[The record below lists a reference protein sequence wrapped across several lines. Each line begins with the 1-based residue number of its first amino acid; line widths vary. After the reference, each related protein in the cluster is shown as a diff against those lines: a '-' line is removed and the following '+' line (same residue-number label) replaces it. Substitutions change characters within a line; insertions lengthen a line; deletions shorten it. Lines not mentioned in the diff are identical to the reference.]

1 MDCYCT
7 DTFDMRCKCY
17 PSHAPFEACY
27 GPKSAGWWKKP
38 GYADNWDACP
48 QRAVQAWDL
57 LHTTSSISETLTCK
71 ASILKPLALMGITST
86 EDLETI
92 YGFMDEAEEKE

>member
-1 MDCYCT
+1 MHCYCT

-38 GYADNWDACP
+38 GYADNWDTCP
-48 QRAVQAWDL
+48 QRAV
-57 LHTTSSISETLTCK
+57 
-71 ASILKPLALMGITST
+71 
-86 EDLETI
+86 
-92 YGFMDEAEEKE
+92 

>member
-1 MDCYCT
+1 
-7 DTFDMRCKCY
+7 
-17 PSHAPFEACY
+17 
-27 GPKSAGWWKKP
+27 
-38 GYADNWDACP
+38 
-48 QRAVQAWDL
+48 L
-57 LHTTSSISETLTCK
+57 LHNTSSISETLTCK